1 MDCSSWTNIINIK
14 WWRFWIVIIYNIRI
28 DYDYF
33 TSIAWNTGIHF
44 LRIKDND
51 KAEKFMSLALKFLP
65 KSKSLQSYNSDIN
78 ELYSNVLNEK
88 DKTRIS
94 I

>member
-1 MDCSSWTNIINIK
+1 
-14 WWRFWIVIIYNIRI
+14 
-28 DYDYF
+28 
-33 TSIAWNTGIHF
+33 
-44 LRIKDND
+44 
-51 KAEKFMSLALKFLP
+51 MSLALKFLP